1 MRVERG
7 LAQSGE
13 VFAAAEH
20 SGIAQPAQ
28 KLACVDNYLLRIVRN
43 RARAHH
49 RTRSLVCQV
58 EHWGKI
64 HVEAESAAVF
74 ADHAP
79 MLAEE
84 RPAARGKNL
93 CRRRR
98 RTKHVAETVHGA
110 AFEVDASEKRRGH
123 ALLAFAQK
131 SVGLLSSGDVASE
144 QNHARRLD

>member
-20 SGIAQPAQ
+20 SSLAQSTQ
-28 KLACVDNYLLRIVRN
+28 KLACVDNYLLRIERD
-43 RARAHH
+43 RPRAHH
-49 RTRSLVCQV
+49 RTRSLAGQV
-58 EHWGKI
+58 EYRGKI
-64 HVEAESAAVF
+64 DAEAESAAVF

-123 ALLAFAQK
+123 ALLALAQ
-131 SVGLLSSGDVASE
+131 E
-144 QNHARRLD
+144 